1 MPRPSRTSDLIK
13 VGLYAVAVVLVNMA
27 AMTLFARID
36 LTRGQALSLSEES
49 RRVAATLSEPLTIEV
64 FFSRNLPPPYNAVE
78 QALRDLL
85 EEYAQHN
92 SRFFSYRFR
101 DVSAEDGDMSDAA
114 RENQKLAAAFGI
126 HPIQIQAIE
135 KDEVKFQRAYMSLVI
150 IHGDLIEQVANIT
163 AVDGLEY
170 RLTTAMRKMNHKISA
185 LLRLT
190 EKVQVR
196 LVISSALKAVAPLM
210 GLKGMADLPA
220 QVEAAVTALNAKTYG
235 KLAFSFIDPP
245 DDARLED
252 LSQTENLLL
261 LSWPASNDGRLQ
273 AGRGVIGLVVE
284 HRGRKITLP
293 LIDVV
298 RLPLLGTQYRLIAGD
313 NLSRM
318 INDSVETLIEIHDG
332 LGILTGRRAA
342 PVLGGAP
349 GGSPQDDPQAFSNLR
364 EQLALSYS
372 LKAVNITEAPIPEG
386 IGCLLIVNPRDPFT
400 EHELYRIDQFLMQG
414 KSLALF
420 LDAFEEMPAAA
431 PGMAMG
437 QTSTFVPV
445 ATGLE
450 LLLAHYGVE
459 IRRSIVL
466 DENAYRQQMP
476 PQMGGGER
484 PIYYAPIIKHQFIN
498 QELAFMQ
505 NIKGLVAVKASPLET
520 APEAARHP
528 SVRFHRLFSSSERSW
543 EMKDPITLDPMFLRP
558 PAQKEEFA
566 SRPLAYLL
574 EGEFPSYFAGKPL
587 PVKELQPAAEE
598 TPAPSAPGG
607 PAAIDLSRIE
617 HREPFVAR
625 GKPGKI
631 VVLASADMLKN
642 IVIDETGR
650 GPNTVF
656 VLNAI
661 DTLNGREEVAVLRA
675 KEQTFNPLT
684 DTTAGERT
692 FIKFFNIAGLPL
704 LVTLFGI
711 GVWVRRSAR
720 KRRIQAMFAAAA
732 E

>member
-1 MPRPSRTSDLIK
+1 MPRPSRTADLIK

-27 AMTLFARID
+27 ALTLFARID
-36 LTRGQALSLSEES
+36 LTRGRALSLSEES
-49 RRVAATLSEPLTIEV
+49 RRVVATLSEPLTIDV

-101 DVSAEDGDMSDAA
+101 DVSAEDGDMTSEA

-126 HPIQIQAIE
+126 HPVQIQAIE
-135 KDEVKFQRAYMSLVI
+135 KDEVKFQRAFMSLAI
-150 IHGDLIEQVANIT
+150 IHGDLIELVGNIT
-163 AVDGLEY
+163 TVDGLEY
-170 RLTTAMRKMNHKISA
+170 RLTTAIRKMNHKISA

-210 GLKGMADLPA
+210 GLKGLPDLPA
-220 QVEAAVTALNAKTYG
+220 EVEAAVKALNAKTYG
-235 KLAFSFIDPP
+235 KLAFSFVDPP
-245 DDARLED
+245 DDAQLEE
-252 LSQTENLLL
+252 LSQADNLLFL
-261 LSWPASNDGRLQ
+261 NWPASNDGRLQ

-293 LIDVV
+293 LIDIV
-298 RLPLLGTQYRLIAGD
+298 RLPILGTQYKLIAGE

-318 INDSVETLIEIHDG
+318 LNDSIETLIEIHDG
-332 LGILTGRRAA
+332 LGVLTGRRAA

-364 EQLALSYS
+364 EQLALGYS
-372 LKAVNITEAPIPEG
+372 LKPVDITAAPIPEG
-386 IGCLLIVNPRDPFT
+386 IGCLLIVNPRESFT

-414 KSLALF
+414 RSLALF
-420 LDAFEEMPAAA
+420 LDAFEEMPVAA
-431 PGMAMG
+431 PGMG
-437 QTSTFVPV
+437 QSSTFVPV
-445 ATGLE
+445 ETGLE
-450 LLLAHYGVE
+450 KLLAHYGLE

-484 PIYYAPIIKHQFIN
+484 PIYFVPLIKPQFMN
-498 QELAFMQ
+498 QDLAFMR
-505 NIKGLVAVKASPLET
+505 NIKGLAAVKASPIEA

-543 EMKDPITLDPMFLRP
+543 EMKDRITLDPMFLRP
-558 PAQKEEFA
+558 PDQKEAFH

-587 PVKELQPAAEE
+587 PVKEMEGAAAEPPAPPAAGA
-598 TPAPSAPGG
+598 PAG
-607 PAAIDLSRIE
+607 IDLSRVE
-617 HREPFVAR
+617 HRGQFVAR

-631 VVLASADMLKN
+631 LLLASADMLKN

-661 DTLNGREEVAVLRA
+661 DALNGRESVAVLRA
-675 KEQTFNPLT
+675 KEQTFNPLA
-684 DTTAGERT
+684 DTTAGDRT

-720 KRRIQAMFAAAA
+720 KRRIQALFAGAG